1 MVQRYVVELVDDF
14 DPSQRAT
21 QTVTFSVGKRS
32 YRLDLTDENAERFH
46 DALEPYIK
54 AAQRVSSQARQ
65 KAPATASGS
74 KTASFSG
81 QVRAWALDTGR
92 SVNMRGRVPLSLQ
105 AEYLAAHPD
114 QVAP

>member
-1 MVQRYVVELVDDF
+1 MLFELVDDF
-14 DPSQRAT
+14 DPSQSAT

-65 KAPATASGS
+65 KAAATA

-92 SVNMRGRVPLSLQ
+92 SVNMKGRVPLSLQ